1 MSKRRS
7 TRGKAI
13 SIDASDIKFDNTCIN
28 ILPGGLPLSL
38 SCDIC
43 KPQLD
48 IHSKRSSKP
57 DKKFRNKHPSNRC
70 QQLWTSKWGKDNKT
84 MTDGLAIKHA
94 TTRRFLGIAQD
105 VTIEYE
111 SAYKKIKLILQIY
124 LKMQVIT

>member
-7 TRGKAI
+7 TRGKVL
-13 SIDASDIKFDNTCIN
+13 SIDASHIKFGNTCIN
-28 ILPGGLPLSL
+28 ILPGGLPHSL

-57 DKKFRNKHPSNRC
+57 HKKFRNKHASNRC
-70 QQLWTSKWGKDNKT
+70 QQLWTSKWGKDNKK

-111 SAYKKIKLILQIY
+111 SASLKKKEI
-124 LKMQVIT
+124 